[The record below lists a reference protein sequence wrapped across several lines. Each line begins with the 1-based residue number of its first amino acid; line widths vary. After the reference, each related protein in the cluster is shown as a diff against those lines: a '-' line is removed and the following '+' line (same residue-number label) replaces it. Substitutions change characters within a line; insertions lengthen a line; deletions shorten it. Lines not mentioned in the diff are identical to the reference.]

1 MKETRVQVRLR
12 TQFWAFVVA
21 VKLRFCCCFLYPSC
35 PGGRRGDGNGR
46 ERSRECALRQWD
58 EQWDAGMRM
67 YAAAAPDER
76 TWENGTGSAGSL
88 AVRRAQS
95 ATPNSE
101 TTKPPH

>member
-1 MKETRVQVRLR
+1 MQETRVRFRLGS
-12 TQFWAFVVA
+12 QFWAFVVA
-21 VKLRFCCCFLYPSC
+21 VKLRFCCCVVYPSC
-35 PGGRRGDGNGR
+35 PGGRRGAGGGLKRNRG
-46 ERSRECALRQWD
+46 CALR
-58 EQWDAGMRM
+58 QWDAGMRM